1 MIKIKKF
8 SKLSLD
14 ELYSIMALRSEIF
27 VVEQNCIYNDVDGK
41 DKSSMHMWIEEKG
54 RIVAYMRVVDKGIS
68 YDEASIGRVVVARE
82 ARGRGL
88 AKKIILEGITYITEK
103 LGEKKIT
110 IGAQEYLTEFYRKL
124 GFVDIS
130 DVYEEDGIP
139 HLDMQFSNH

>member
-1 MIKIKKF
+1 
-8 SKLSLD
+8 
-14 ELYSIMALRSEIF
+14 
-27 VVEQNCIYNDVDGK
+27 
-41 DKSSMHMWIEEKG
+41 
-54 RIVAYMRVVDKGIS
+54 
-68 YDEASIGRVVVARE
+68 VARE